1 MTAFL
6 PPSHTQKK
14 NKVKEQV
21 MSEQSKGKVYLVT
34 GVRVALDSEDGILIA
49 GILSES
55 PFTNNDDQE
64 SGSSVHPLGNF
75 AFTRRQAVFL
85 RDRLNEFLKDEG

>member
-1 MTAFL
+1 
-6 PPSHTQKK
+6 
-14 NKVKEQV
+14 
-21 MSEQSKGKVYLVT
+21 MSEQSKSKVYLVT

-49 GILSES
+49 AIFSES
-55 PFTNNDDQE
+55 PFTNDDQE
-64 SGSSVHPLGNF
+64 LASSVHPLGNF